1 MPAMTAEMWLIVVVR
16 VVGSLPVL
24 RWPFYGALFAIA
36 MDQVD
41 LLLIQS
47 VDLGG
52 VDDYQTLDKFLDQ
65 AYMLT
70 FLIVALRWEGYER
83 GVSIGLYAFR
93 FVGFVAFEITQQ
105 RTVLLFF
112 PNLFELWFVL
122 IAARYEF
129 HLERRLVGRNLVRVS
144 LALAALKIA
153 QELAIHHFAVF
164 DGFTMR
170 EAVEAIWDF
179 VTP

>member
-1 MPAMTAEMWLIVVVR
+1 MTAEAWLIAVVR
-16 VVGSLPVL
+16 ILSALPVL

-41 LLLIQS
+41 LLIIQT

-52 VDDYQTLDKFLDQ
+52 VNDYQTLDKFLDQ
-65 AYMLT
+65 SYLLT
-70 FLIVALRWEGYER
+70 FLIVALRWDGYER
-83 GVSIGLYAFR
+83 NVSIGLYAFR
-93 FVGFVAFEITQQ
+93 FIGFVAFEVTQQ

-112 PNLFELWFVL
+112 PNFFELWFVL
-122 IAARYEF
+122 IAARGQF
-129 HLERRLVGRNLVRVS
+129 HLEEKLQGRVLLKVA
-144 LALAALKIA
+144 LAIAALKIA

>member
-1 MPAMTAEMWLIVVVR
+1 MTAETWLVVALR
-16 VVGSLPVL
+16 IAAALPVL
-24 RWPFYGALFAIA
+24 RWPFYGALFAIV
-36 MDQVD
+36 MDQAD
-41 LLLIQS
+41 LLLIQT

-65 AYMLT
+65 AYLLS
-70 FLIVALRWEGYER
+70 FLIVALRWEGFER
-83 GVSIGLYAFR
+83 NVSIGLYTFR
-93 FVGFVAFEITQQ
+93 FVGFVAFEVTGQ
-105 RTVLLFF
+105 RSVLLFF

-122 IAARYEF
+122 IAARREF
-129 HLERRLVGRNLVRVS
+129 HWQHRLAGRKLLRVA

-153 QELAIHHFAVF
+153 QELAIHHFALF

-179 VTP
+179 VAP

>member
-1 MPAMTAEMWLIVVVR
+1 MTSEAWLVAAVR
-16 VVGSLPVL
+16 IACALPVL

-36 MDQVD
+36 MDQAD
-41 LLLIQS
+41 LLIIQN

-70 FLIVALRWEGYER
+70 FLIVALRWDGYER
-83 GVSIGLYAFR
+83 DVSVGLYAFR
-93 FVGFVAFEITQQ
+93 FAGFVAFEVTQQ

-112 PNLFELWFVL
+112 PNFFELWFVL
-122 IAARYEF
+122 IAARYQF
-129 HLERRLVGRNLVRVS
+129 HLEDRLQGRVLLRAA
-144 LALAALKIA
+144 LAIAALKIA

-170 EAVEAIWDF
+170 DAVEAIWDF